1 MERSKTFASPRA
13 DFTLAAVV
21 LTKAQWMI
29 PVFAACL
36 LAAKPS
42 QALGQAAA
50 STGRFRIAEKSAD
63 SLRISILTGSEA
75 VFQADGTLAL
85 TDPRLVTVTADGKTN
100 LVFTA
105 SECLYD
111 QDKKTIRSPGELS
124 LSTGDGQM
132 QLKGVGFSG
141 NLAGPTLSVF
151 GSVEAKLDKN
161 FSRLPLGQAQKK
173 TDTPSA
179 ETELLRITSSQFE
192 LEPGRAVFR
201 GSVSVIDAEGTL
213 GSDSIAAGLGE
224 DDWGVQTIRAIG
236 SVVLQSEQIKT
247 TSEQA
252 DYDLAA
258 GLIVLKGNP
267 SWTMGERSG
276 RANLLMVHR
285 ETQSVNAEGD
295 VYMKLPADSEGEGGF
310 LDFNALRDETANGG
324 DGRPL
329 EIRSNIFLFQSAT
342 RGKTGFARYIGA
354 VRLARGEGRL
364 RCSFLNVHLA
374 KGTGGVVESVNA
386 AVGVKLEQGGDQL
399 TAQTATYDMVQKR
412 IQFQGEP
419 KWKLGTQSGQ
429 ARSVELSPVDG
440 VFRASGR
447 VKMQLPRPKGDGR
460 FLLPADSGEAAKIEP
475 SGEPLLVVC
484 DSFEYRQAVGGT
496 GLDSAI
502 FTGNVVL
509 TGDEGLRV
517 QARRVA
523 TEIDPGEAGLVSLD
537 AAGDLDVSKTGENAM
552 RYVGDRLVYT
562 RLDETMRLTGRPSVE
577 IRTWREGS
585 EVVALG
591 QAAIYNLG
599 TGLLRLT
606 GDPVLKTPEGVLRGR
621 EVVFNPQTKRLK
633 ATGRWKMT
641 LNPKT
646 IAKMRGRKKQDEM
659 KKGMP

>member
-1 MERSKTFASPRA
+1 MVRSKTFASPRA

-75 VFQADGTLAL
+75 VFQKDGTLAL

-179 ETELLRITSSQFE
+179 DTELLRITSSQFE

-276 RANLLMVHR
+276 RANLLMIHR
-285 ETQSVNAEGD
+285 DSQTVNAEGD
-295 VYMKLPADSEGEGGF
+295 VYMKLPAGAKGEGGF
-310 LDFNALRDETANGG
+310 LDFNAPKKELSKAVE
-324 DGRPL
+324 GRL
-329 EIRSNIFLFQSAT
+329 VEIRSNVFLFQSPT
-342 RGKTGFARYIGA
+342 EENIGFARYIGA
-354 VRLARGEGRL
+354 VRLTRGEGRL
-364 RCSFLNVHLA
+364 QCSFLNVRLA
-374 KGTGGVVESVNA
+374 KGSEGVVESVNA
-386 AVGVKLEQGGDQL
+386 EVGVKLAQGGDQL
-399 TAQTATYDMVQKR
+399 TAQMATYDLAQKT
-412 IQFQGEP
+412 IQLRGEP

-429 ARSVELSPVDG
+429 ARSVELSPDDG

-447 VKMQLPRPKGDGR
+447 VKMQLPQPKGDAR
-460 FLLPADSGEAAKIEP
+460 FLLPAKTEP
-475 SGEPLLVVC
+475 SGEPLLIVC
-484 DSFEYRQAVGGT
+484 DSFEYRQAEEAK
-496 GLDSAI
+496 GLDSAT

-509 TGDEGLRV
+509 SGDEGLRV
-517 QARRVA
+517 LAQNVVVGIYP
-523 TEIDPGEAGLVSLD
+523 EGAGLVSLD
-537 AAGDLDVSKTGENAM
+537 ASGDLDVSTTGENAM
-552 RYVGDRLVYT
+552 RYVGDRLVYST
-562 RLDETMRLTGRPSVE
+562 ADETMRLTGKPSVE
-577 IRTWREGS
+577 IRTRLDGA

-606 GDPVLKTPEGVLRGR
+606 GDPVLKTAEGELRGR
-621 EVVFNPQTKRLK
+621 EVVFDQQTKRLK

-646 IAKMRGRKKQDEM
+646 IAKMREGTKKQGEM
-659 KKGMP
+659 KTGTR